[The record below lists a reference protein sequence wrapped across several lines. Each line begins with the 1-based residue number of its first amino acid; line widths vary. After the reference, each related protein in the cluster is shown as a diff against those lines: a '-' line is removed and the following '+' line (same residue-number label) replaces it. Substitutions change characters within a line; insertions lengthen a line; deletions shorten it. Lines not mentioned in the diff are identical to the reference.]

1 MNCPTCNKVIPKV
14 GWCTHTMG
22 KYKVRYD
29 HDIDYGIKTIVW
41 KSSDDELWVRFDS
54 HGYKPCLTL
63 PGIIKLDVER
73 IEKLLVLK

>member
-1 MNCPTCNKVIPKV
+1 MNCPTCNKVIPRV
-14 GWCTHTMG
+14 GWCTHIIG

-41 KSSDDELWVRFDS
+41 KLIDDETWDEPL
-54 HGYKPCLTL
+54 LTL
-63 PGIIKLDVER
+63 IGIVKLDVEK